1 MQPEIKIKRMKKR
14 VFKILENTVFQSQQN
29 IIATDYSKTI
39 ITPSRLRIESDRLQV
54 EITYYDEGQTI
65 TERSKKYMVTI
76 QLVQLIDPDE
86 FQRYVDGNNRDFDP
100 GSAIQALN
108 IILSKAPSNDPAIIP
123 NGRSKFFVNS
133 DPRALGRGLV
143 ALRGYYSSIRPS
155 ISRILCNV
163 NVCMTAFYR
172 ETDVATL
179 MYEFTGATSGA
190 TLPQGIHGRLA
201 GFLKRLRISTSHIKG
216 TNGKPKVQT
225 KTISGIGQ
233 GRAAKDIK
241 FECVEYGKEV
251 SVPEYFAR
259 KYNITLRHP
268 NLPCVDVGNKEM
280 PILLPPEIA
289 RVIPGQAY
297 GNKLMDEQTANMIT
311 HACRTPRENAGFIV
325 GEGLASLGL
334 NPPTPHLG
342 PFNIQVSTEMITVP
356 ARILAPPTIKY
367 ANSTM
372 APTGASWNLRN
383 VKFAQGASTENFGVI
398 VIEEQGGRTQF
409 QGGTDWSAVA
419 ANFRD
424 MCNRSGMRVGATS
437 QPLMKSVSLPYER
450 STSSLEKVIAPA
462 FAHMQAK
469 KPKIILVFLPSTDKA
484 VYSMVKYLGDVK
496 YGISTVCAQSSKISK
511 MNPQYMANVAL
522 KFNLKLMGRNH
533 GLPSSDLGML
543 ADGTTMIVGCDV
555 THPSPG
561 SLKGTPSIA
570 GVVASVDAHFAQ
582 WPASLRLQES
592 RKEMI
597 SGLKEMM
604 VERLQRWNSI
614 NKKFP
619 QRIIVYRDGVS
630 EGQFQTVLKEELPL
644 IRAACQQCGDNKYRP
659 KISIIIVGKRHHTR
673 FYPTDKDKADR
684 LGNPAPG
691 TVVDRGVTAVYDFD
705 FYLQAHSGLQGT
717 TRPAHYYVIHD
728 KNDFKSNELQTV
740 THNLCYLFGRAT
752 KSVSICPPAYYA
764 DLVCERGRCYI
775 YGLLNAPD
783 TASLHSSN
791 SEMEA
796 AHNLEKAR
804 ELWGNGP
811 HTNLLNTMYYL

>member
-14 VFKILENTVFQSQQN
+14 VFKILEMTAFQSQQN

-39 ITPSRLRIESDRLQV
+39 ITPSRLKIENDRLQI

-65 TERSKKYMVTI
+65 TEKSKKYMVTI
-76 QLVQLIDPDE
+76 QLVQLIDPGE
-86 FQRYVDGNNRDFDP
+86 FQKYVDGNNRDYDP

-108 IILSKAPSNDPAIIP
+108 IILSKAPTNDPAIIP

-133 DPRALGRGLV
+133 DPRPLGKGLV

-179 MYEFTGATSGA
+179 IYEFTGASPGA
-190 TLPQGIHGRLA
+190 TIPPNIYGRLG

-216 TNGKPKVQT
+216 PNGKPKVQA
-225 KTISGIGQ
+225 KAIIGIGH

-241 FECVEYGKEV
+241 FMCEEFAKEV
-251 SVPEYFAR
+251 SIPEYFKR

-268 NLPCVDVGNKEM
+268 NLPCVDVGTRDM
-280 PILLPPEIA
+280 PIMLPPEIA
-289 RVIPGQAY
+289 TVLPGQAY
-297 GNKLMDEQTANMIT
+297 GNKLMDEQTAHMIT
-311 HACRTPRENAGFIV
+311 YACRNPKENAGFIV
-325 GEGLASLGL
+325 GEGLTSLGL

-356 ARILAPPTIKY
+356 ARILTPPTIKY

-372 APTGASWNLRN
+372 AVIGASWNLRN

-398 VIEEQGGRTQF
+398 VLEETGGRAQL
-409 QGGTDWSAVA
+409 DWSGVA

-424 MCNRSGMRVGATS
+424 MCNKSGMRVGATS
-437 QPLMKSVSLPYER
+437 PQLMRAVSIPYPNER
-450 STSSLEKVIAPA
+450 STASLEKAISPA

-469 KPKIILVFLPSTDKA
+469 KPKIILVFLPTTDKA

-511 MNPQYMANVAL
+511 MSPQYMANVAL

-533 GLPSSDLGML
+533 GLPPADLGML
-543 ADGTTMIVGCDV
+543 AEGTTMIVGCDV

-561 SLKGTPSIA
+561 SLRGTPSIA

-604 VERLQRWNSI
+604 IERLQRWNSV
-614 NKKFP
+614 NGKFP

-630 EGQFQTVLKEELPL
+630 EGQFQTVIKEELPL
-644 IRAACQQCGDNKYRP
+644 IRAACQQCGDSKYRP

-728 KNDFKSNELQTV
+728 KNDFKSNQLQTL

-791 SEMEA
+791 SEEEA
-796 AHNLEKAR
+796 AANFKKAVG
-804 ELWGNGP
+804 LWGDGP
-811 HTNLLNTMYYL
+811 HPNLLNTMYYL